1 MVNVKMSIEDRNH
14 YLRKVEEEINSKLSD
29 LSRSRNLEKE
39 EQEKEQPEEK
49 LDVNLNLKP
58 DLLKNQNEVSSPVKK
73 DLPDLNLAERDNCLS
88 RITQEIKS
96 KKDLLIQKRKYLKK
110 ISGDNR
116 FLRDVNNDYQTYYD
130 FIIKQKEDQLK
141 TLNYLNDYI
150 HNMMVTSKLTEQD
163 IAESNKE
170 QRRIL
175 SEIKNIRKS
184 LEEIIQT

>member
-1 MVNVKMSIEDRNH
+1 M
-14 YLRKVEEEINSKLSD
+14 
-29 LSRSRNLEKE
+29 
-39 EQEKEQPEEK
+39 
-49 LDVNLNLKP
+49 
-58 DLLKNQNEVSSPVKK
+58 
-73 DLPDLNLAERDNCLS
+73 NLAERDNCLS

-184 LEEIIQT
+184 LEEIIHN